1 MSAPLPKRIIKETE
15 RLQNEPVPGISATPH
30 DDNARYF
37 DVIVE
42 GPGGSCYEGGVFH
55 LELFLPDDYP
65 MCPPRIRFLTRI
77 YHPNIDRLGRICL
90 DVLKNNW
97 SPALQIRTILL
108 SIQALLGAP
117 NPEDPLNEAVAKQWK
132 ENQPEAIK
140 TAKEWT
146 ELYAQKNATRMSFNL
161 HPQRTSPDTAHDRP
175 KTPTVKKKKSFA
187 SKFWH
192 EEAAKSAVTVAPEL
206 PPIRPFSTIQ
216 IASVLGDA
224 ATTSEDFN
232 IENAKTTDEAIPE
245 REQKESEM
253 TNQSPAP
260 EHLDENLKLIPQFPE
275 DDQKRAPFSM
285 GKRIKKMLSRTKLA
299 DASAEDFPPMPTRSS
314 SPLSF
319 CCQGDVRCVTDSQVT
334 ITPRVSDNSSTVVAS
349 PESSINFSMPSFRR
363 EGSDSTTG
371 IPDAPEQTPQDK
383 KDQGATSSGA
393 QCKTVT
399 ANRAPRAERR
409 KFSKQDPPVI
419 PPEEEA
425 MSAITVQKTRESV
438 HGCASFES
446 TRQSPETSSADGDER
461 ARALKNWRS
470 SLLIAER
477 NIEQAFARAG
487 QDLTEEQKKGVAT
500 KESSEHYSRASAP
513 WYPKGE
519 LPFEEGYVERF
530 TQALLDTQVLKR
542 QEEMEELRISWFQ
555 RVIADRFERSH
566 DAKTSTTATGVYSRT
581 TSPTLPTRERAET
594 ASSTTLESFSSTPS
608 SLNPSAPTP
617 SGFTPA
623 GSSRSGFTPSGSF
636 SSGSS
641 VIHTKLRHHEQ
652 ASPLPHQ
659 TQAAP
664 SQAGLGISTSQ
675 IAPPEDDGVL
685 VASNIGRIKVDR
697 DSKIQGRYAPKR
709 NEAFFRQLSFER
721 KARIEQQGRKD
732 STLSPLEG
740 HSNFLGAPAGFDTG
754 RENSA
759 SPIPCAQ
766 AFSSQDG
773 IHPALRTP
781 DPAVNSRVASR
792 TTSPS
797 SIYHNTES
805 CSEDDD
811 DGNVSDATAR
821 NGARSATPTARRP
834 NVDNTA
840 DNDTS
845 SDSSSDSSFGSGLSQ
860 YEDSAATPA
869 DGHDS
874 SPGTPRPDSPTIPLH
889 MAPTFRRPE
898 PERPIPVPKPGSP
911 RVHSP
916 SVPNPPSPVAPAT
929 PSSASKPL
937 YLQILEKS
945 GVYKQAYGRPSTP
958 ASSADTVTVSDISQA
973 PSERWSTRALRRQK
987 FDVAV
992 YGQQTGGGGLNLPDD
1007 SDTRSLTSSIGPSS
1021 IKTSIL
1027 DADEEPALPAASPL
1041 PSMPLPFVPTN
1052 SPASGLGNGERPAI
1066 PARPAPRP
1074 PVSPSPLGLGKTRA
1088 SPALTSAMTPS
1099 PLQYSSTN
1107 SRSASS
1113 PEVSSA
1119 PLRFYGAGMSPEPS
1133 PSPLRVGSM
1142 GMRRAELADE
1152 SPLALRISKP
1162 TSNRMMGVDSSP
1174 SMSPSLPDSPLGQL
1188 RNNPA
1193 ARQVRSRVE
1202 TPRQVRFA
1210 IPPAAVSNNDEG
1222 PDVNTEVDVQID
1234 EILASKVMQP
1244 QSPSIAEQIL
1254 QAAPSTITPFARVM
1268 SDYQS
1273 LRRESQQPIPEFQ
1286 GRAISDSP
1294 PKVTHFANVTNEYQH
1309 IRRRLQLELLKARS
1323 EDEPIHPHHNFG
1335 WASTNIKCKGQH
1347 VMARLDVDSAVRSP
1361 LLGVPPHPEEQND
1374 GIKQCHVCGKAC
1386 CHFAN
1391 QVITC
1396 NNTDDKVLK
1405 TQTANSVYGLRGSH
1419 PAGLEPW
1426 SVLMVCSL
1434 CENIFCP
1441 KCGTIEDGEPTCK
1454 MCVRPESA

>member
-1 MSAPLPKRIIKETE
+1 MSST
-15 RLQNEPVPGISATPH
+15 H
-30 DDNARYF
+30 
-37 DVIVE
+37 
-42 GPGGSCYEGGVFH
+42 
-55 LELFLPDDYP
+55 
-65 MCPPRIRFLTRI
+65 
-77 YHPNIDRLGRICL
+77 
-90 DVLKNNW
+90 
-97 SPALQIRTILL
+97 
-108 SIQALLGAP
+108 
-117 NPEDPLNEAVAKQWK
+117 
-132 ENQPEAIK
+132 
-140 TAKEWT
+140 
-146 ELYAQKNATRMSFNL
+146 
-161 HPQRTSPDTAHDRP
+161 HPQRTSPETADDRP

-192 EEAAKSAVTVAPEL
+192 EEAAKSALTVAPEL

-216 IASVLGDA
+216 VASVLGDA

-232 IENAKTTDEAIPE
+232 TENAKTTDEVIPE
-245 REQKESEM
+245 REQEESEM

-260 EHLDENLKLIPQFPE
+260 EHLDENFKLIPQFPE
-275 DDQKRAPFSM
+275 DDQKRAPYSI

-299 DASAEDFPPMPTRSS
+299 DASAEDIPPMPTRPS

-319 CCQGDVRCVTDSQVT
+319 CCQGDVRRVTDSQVT

-363 EGSDSTTG
+363 EGSGSTTG

-383 KDQGATSSGA
+383 QEQGDTSSGA
-393 QCKTVT
+393 QCNTVT

-446 TRQSPETSSADGDER
+446 IRPSLETFSAD
-461 ARALKNWRS
+461 
-470 SLLIAER
+470 
-477 NIEQAFARAG
+477 
-487 QDLTEEQKKGVAT
+487 
-500 KESSEHYSRASAP
+500 
-513 WYPKGE
+513 
-519 LPFEEGYVERF
+519 
-530 TQALLDTQVLKR
+530 
-542 QEEMEELRISWFQ
+542 
-555 RVIADRFERSH
+555 
-566 DAKTSTTATGVYSRT
+566 
-581 TSPTLPTRERAET
+581 

-617 SGFTPA
+617 SGFTRA
-623 GSSRSGFTPSGSF
+623 GPSRSGFTPSGSF

-641 VIHTKLRHHEQ
+641 VIHTKLRHNEQ
-652 ASPLPHQ
+652 ASPIPRQ
-659 TQAAP
+659 TTATR
-664 SQAGLGISTSQ
+664 SQAGLGISESQ
-675 IAPPEDDGVL
+675 IAAPEDDSVP
-685 VASNIGRIKVDR
+685 VTSNIGRIKVDR
-697 DSKIQGRYAPKR
+697 DSKILDHFAPKR
-709 NEAFFRQLSFER
+709 NEAYFRQLEFER
-721 KARIEQQGRKD
+721 KARREQQGRKD

-740 HSNFLGAPAGFDTG
+740 HSNLLGAPPGFDTG

-759 SPIPCAQ
+759 SPVAYAQ
-766 AFSSQDG
+766 AISTQNG

-781 DPAVNSRVASR
+781 DPAVNLRVAGR

-805 CSEDDD
+805 CSGDD
-811 DGNVSDATAR
+811 DGNVSDSTAR
-821 NGARSATPTARRP
+821 NGARSATPTPRRP
-834 NVDNTA
+834 DVDATA
-840 DNDTS
+840 DGDTS

-860 YEDSAATPA
+860 YEDSAVTPA

-874 SPGTPRPDSPTIPLH
+874 SLGTPRPDSPTIPLH
-889 MAPTFRRPE
+889 MAPPFRRPD
-898 PERPIPVPKPGSP
+898 PERPIPVPQPGSP
-911 RVHSP
+911 PVHSP
-916 SVPNPPSPVAPAT
+916 SVPNPPSPVVPAT

-1007 SDTRSLTSSIGPSS
+1007 SDTRSLISSIGPSS
-1021 IKTSIL
+1021 INTSIL

-1041 PSMPLPFVPTN
+1041 PSMSLPFVPTN
-1052 SPASGLGNGERPAI
+1052 SPATAIGNSERPAI

-1088 SPALTSAMTPS
+1088 SPALTSALTPS

-1119 PLRFYGAGMSPEPS
+1119 PLRFYGAGTSPEPS

-1142 GMRRAELADE
+1142 GVRRAESADE

-1162 TSNRMMGVDSSP
+1162 TLGCMMGVDSSP

-1210 IPPAAVSNNDEG
+1210 VPPAAVVNNDEG

-1244 QSPSIAEQIL
+1244 RSPSIAEQIL
-1254 QAAPSTITPFARVM
+1254 QAAPSTITPFAGVM
-1268 SDYQS
+1268 SEYQN
-1273 LRRESQQPIPEFQ
+1273 LRRESQQPIPEFR

-1294 PKVTHFANVTNEYQH
+1294 PKVTHFADVTNEYQH

-1323 EDEPIHPHHNFG
+1323 EDEPKHPNHDFG
-1335 WASTNIKCKGQH
+1335 WTSTNIKCKGKH
-1347 VMARLDVDSAVRSP
+1347 VGARLDTDSAVTSP
-1361 LLGVPPHPEEQND
+1361 LLGASPDFGEPDD
-1374 GIKQCHVCGKAC
+1374 GIKQCHTCGKAC

-1391 QVITC
+1391 QVIMC
-1396 NNTDDKVLK
+1396 NNTDDKTLK
-1405 TQTANSVYGLRGSH
+1405 EHTANSVYRLRASH
-1419 PAGLEPW
+1419 PTGLEPW
-1426 SVLMVCSL
+1426 SVLMICSL
-1434 CENIFCP
+1434 CENVFCS
-1441 KCGTIEDGEPTCK
+1441 KCGTLEDGEPTCK
-1454 MCVRPESA
+1454 MCIRPDSA